1 MSLGAR
7 PPAMY
12 SPPAAFHPSAL
23 LPASAP
29 NAPKTML
36 HPAAAGA
43 QDRASPN
50 FMGLYRFKQEID
62 ILCDFIYSV
71 LLLSV
76 ILGLYF
82 LGLALPATNVK
93 STGLAQILQ
102 ASPTF

>member
-1 MSLGAR
+1 
-7 PPAMY
+7 MY
-12 SPPAAFHPSAL
+12 NPPAAFHPSAL

-36 HPAAAGA
+36 HPTAGA

-50 FMGLYRFKQEID
+50 FMGLYSFKQEIG

-93 STGLAQILQ
+93 STGLAQIL
-102 ASPTF
+102 